1 MSAVAPSTGRPM
13 KGPPDPRRLV
23 GSNGPLKRVV
33 ERAGRLAATEIPV
46 LILGET
52 GTGKELLAR
61 LVHRRSLR
69 SRGPMLPV
77 NCAALSESLLLADL
91 FGHVRGA
98 FTGADRD
105 RAGIFEA
112 AARGTVFLDEI
123 GDLPPVAQGRLL
135 RVLEEGEVRRVGES
149 MQRAVDVRLV
159 AATHRDLESMVE
171 RGEFRQDLYY
181 RLGVGILALPPL
193 RERGAGIETLAEHF
207 LGRLA
212 NGRDLR
218 LDRRS
223 RRTLLD
229 YPWPGNV
236 RQLKNVLS
244 VAAAVAEGPVILPEH
259 LDLPVSRRPLESDY
273 HQQVEAFRRRLVE
286 QALAESGGN
295 RARAARRLGL
305 SRQAIS
311 YLARKLLT

>member
-1 MSAVAPSTGRPM
+1 M
-13 KGPPDPRRLV
+13 
-23 GSNGPLKRVV
+23 
-33 ERAGRLAATEIPV
+33 

-52 GTGKELLAR
+52 GTGKELVAR
-61 LVHRRSLR
+61 LVHRRS
-69 SRGPMLPV
+69 SRTRAPMLPV

-105 RAGIFEA
+105 RAGIFETA
-112 AARGTVFLDEI
+112 SRGTVFLDEV
-123 GDLPPVAQGRLL
+123 GDLPPVAQGKLL

-149 MQRAVDVRLV
+149 VQRSVDVRLV
-159 AATHRDLESMVE
+159 TATHRNLESLVE

-181 RLGVGILALPPL
+181 RLSVGTLVLPPL
-193 RERGAGIETLAEHF
+193 RERGSDVEMLADYFLERLGVAG
-207 LGRLA
+207 R
-212 NGRDLR
+212 LR
-218 LDRRS
+218 LDRAS
-223 RRTLLD
+223 RRTLRD

-244 VAAAVAEGPVILPEH
+244 VAAAVADGPTILPEH
-259 LDLPVSRRPLESDY
+259 LDLPASRRPLESDY
-273 HQQVEAFRRRLVE
+273 HRQVEAFRRRLVE

-311 YLARKLLT
+311 YLARTLLT